1 VPQTP
6 AHVKGVINLR
16 EQVIPVIDLRLRFE
30 MDTIAYND
38 RTFIIVVDMRG
49 ADSTTRMGVIVG
61 MANMDESVKIL
72 LDIDRVFDPE
82 DIAVLEKAA

>member
-1 VPQTP
+1 MPQTP

-38 RTFIIVVDMRG
+38 RTCIIVVDMRG

-61 MANMDESVKIL
+61 MANMDEGVKIL
-72 LDIDRVFDPE
+72 LDIDRVMTAE
-82 DIAVLEKAA
+82 DVALLEQAA